1 MDTSL
6 MTEFLRKSG
15 GAAVIDGGLATE
27 LERHGADL
35 NDPLWSAKCL
45 LTSPHLIRGKKTSSQ
60 SLHCDSYPASF
71 SLLHSISNVHGFAE
85 DLMGK
90 KVATIFG
97 KWDESMYYV
106 NGDRGN
112 NMLRPDQR
120 HLENGEYEKANA
132 EKQRLEKK
140 QRMVCMGHFC
150 KMAFQGN
157 YKKVDGN
164 QNSSKEEVKMDLSA
178 TWVGSPYY
186 VVPEVLRKHYG
197 PECDVW
203 SAGLW
208 TYIDCTCFLMD
219 QSELEQGIFEQVLR
233 GELDFIS
240 EPWPSISESAK
251 DLIRRML
258 VRNPK
263 KRLTAHEVLIQ
274 QFVSLLY

>member
-1 MDTSL
+1 

-45 LTSPHLIRGKKTSSQ
+45 LTSPHLIRG
-60 SLHCDSYPASF
+60 
-71 SLLHSISNVHGFAE
+71 VHGFAE

-97 KWDESMYYV
+97 KWDES
-106 NGDRGN
+106 
-112 NMLRPDQR
+112 MLRPDQR

-251 DLIRRML
+251 DLVRRML
-258 VRNPK
+258 VRDPK
-263 KRLTAHEVLIQ
+263 KRLTAHEVLSKLMVLIDYY
-274 QFVSLLY
+274 VR